1 MPSRLSSRANRLRY
15 GLRNL
20 RGESRAFGCTL
31 YADNP
36 WAPMLR
42 KEELPLD
49 RGLEG
54 DAVLEER
61 LDEPDVVRGHPSDPL
76 PVAR

>member
-1 MPSRLSSRANRLRY
+1 
-15 GLRNL
+15 
-20 RGESRAFGCTL
+20 
-31 YADNP
+31 
-36 WAPMLR
+36 MLR